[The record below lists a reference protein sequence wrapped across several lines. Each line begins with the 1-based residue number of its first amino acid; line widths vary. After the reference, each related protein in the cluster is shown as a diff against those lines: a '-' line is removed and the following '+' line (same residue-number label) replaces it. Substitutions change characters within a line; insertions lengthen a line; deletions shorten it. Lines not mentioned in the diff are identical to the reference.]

1 MEQYE
6 VGLSDAAKKDLESIS
21 SYILNELEA
30 PQAAEEVLTDLENAV
45 ASLCFLPERVA
56 LAREAAWK
64 KRGVHAMVVRKY
76 LLYFRID
83 EENRQV
89 NVIRVIYGK
98 RDQAAQMGE
107 DI

>member
-56 LAREAAWK
+56 QERREP
-64 KRGVHAMVVRKY
+64 R
-76 LLYFRID
+76 
-83 EENRQV
+83 EQV
-89 NVIRVIYGK
+89 ER
-98 RDQAAQMGE
+98 AQRE
-107 DI
+107 QVEPEP